1 MEQQIYIIND
11 LSTSKKKFAAPKGAK
26 MGASMSQILTLVKML
41 SKVDW
46 LDIKRDFDNKDWK
59 GLSFNTL
66 EAALIAVS
74 PWIPQAG
81 VAREILELIEKVSDK
96 LPKSEKPFT
105 AQDLMKAIAA
115 AQEIDWKELHDAMMG
130 DSPAMARLVLMK
142 DLVKIIKPFVP
153 YSGAAEAILNGL
165 VVVSKNVHPA
175 GPTEVPGY
183 HWDPLWGWVLDKK
196 ETR

>member
-1 MEQQIYIIND
+1 MEKIYIIND

-26 MGASMSQILTLVKML
+26 MGASMTQILSFVKML

-46 LDIKRDFDNKDWK
+46 LDIKKDFENKDWK
-59 GLSFNTL
+59 GLSFNTI
-66 EAALIAVS
+66 EAALIFVS
-74 PWIPQAG
+74 PWVPQAG
-81 VAREILELIEKVSDK
+81 VAREVLELIEKVSDK
-96 LPKSEKPFT
+96 LPKSDKPFT
-105 AQDLMKAIAA
+105 AEDLMKAVTAA
-115 AQEIDWKELHDAMMG
+115 KDINWQELHDVMMG
-130 DSPAMARLVLMK
+130 DSPNMARLVLMR

-153 YSGAAEAILNGL
+153 YSGAAEAVLNGL

-196 ETR
+196 ETK

>member
-1 MEQQIYIIND
+1 MEKIYIIND

-26 MGASMSQILTLVKML
+26 MGASMTQILSFVKML

-46 LDIKRDFDNKDWK
+46 LDIKKDFENKDWK
-59 GLSFNTL
+59 GLSFNTI
-66 EAALIAVS
+66 EAALIFVS

-81 VAREILELIEKVSDK
+81 VAREVLELIEKVSDK
-96 LPKSEKPFT
+96 LPKSDKPFT
-105 AQDLMKAIAA
+105 AEDLMKAVVAA
-115 AQEIDWKELHDAMMG
+115 KDINWQELHDVMMG
-130 DSPAMARLVLMK
+130 DSPNMARLVLMR

-153 YSGAAEAILNGL
+153 YSGAAEAVLNGL

-196 ETR
+196 ETK

>member
-1 MEQQIYIIND
+1 MEQIYIIND

-26 MGASMSQILTLVKML
+26 MGASMTQILSFVKML

-46 LDIKRDFDNKDWK
+46 LDIKKDFENKDWK
-59 GLSFNTL
+59 GLSFNTI
-66 EAALIAVS
+66 EAALIFVS
-74 PWIPQAG
+74 PWVPQAG
-81 VAREILELIEKVSDK
+81 VAREVLELIEKVSDK
-96 LPKSEKPFT
+96 LPKSDKPFT
-105 AQDLMKAIAA
+105 AEDLMKAVVAA
-115 AQEIDWKELHDAMMG
+115 KDINWQELHDVMMG
-130 DSPAMARLVLMK
+130 DSPNMARLVLMR

-153 YSGAAEAILNGL
+153 YSGAAEAVLNGL

-196 ETR
+196 ETK

>member
-1 MEQQIYIIND
+1 MEQIYIIND

-26 MGASMSQILTLVKML
+26 MGASMTQILSFVKML

-46 LDIKRDFDNKDWK
+46 LDIKKDFENKDWK
-59 GLSFNTL
+59 GLSFNTI
-66 EAALIAVS
+66 EAALIFVS
-74 PWIPQAG
+74 PWVPQAG
-81 VAREILELIEKVSDK
+81 VAREVLELIEKVSDK
-96 LPKSEKPFT
+96 LPKSDKPFT
-105 AQDLMKAIAA
+105 AEDLMKAVTAA
-115 AQEIDWKELHDAMMG
+115 KDINWQELHDVMMG
-130 DSPAMARLVLMK
+130 DSPNMARLVLMR

-153 YSGAAEAILNGL
+153 YSGAAEAVLNGL

-196 ETR
+196 ETK